1 VPRDPAPIRLR
12 VATFVAGTVAV
23 GVGVGM
29 MVRADLGVT
38 PNDVLTT
45 GFGDLFGIDL
55 GLASALVAAIL
66 AALAWVLG
74 RPPSIGTVAGAVLV
88 GGSVS
93 LSLALSGDAT
103 GWGRPVVLAVGLL
116 VLWTGIVAIVTSNAG
131 TGPLEL
137 LMLALGDRGWRL
149 DVARWVIEVSIFAAG
164 LLLGG
169 DVGIGTALF
178 ALCTGPVLAQA
189 LPRTMRWMGTDAVL
203 PPAVVP
209 LER

>member
-1 VPRDPAPIRLR
+1 MPRDPAPIRVR
-12 VATFVAGTVAV
+12 VALFVVGTLLV

-45 GFGDLFGIDL
+45 GFGDVFGIDL
-55 GLASALVAAIL
+55 GIASAMVAAIL
-66 AALAWVLG
+66 AGLAWVLG
-74 RPPSIGTVAGAVLV
+74 RPPSIGTVAGAGLV

-93 LSLALSGDAT
+93 LSLALSDDAS
-103 GWGRPVVLAVGLL
+103 GWLRPVLLGLGL
-116 VLWTGIVAIVTSNAG
+116 MVLWIGIIAIVTSNAG

-137 LMLALGDRGWRL
+137 LMLALGDRGMRL
-149 DVARWVIEVSIFAAG
+149 DVARWVIEVTIFAAG

-178 ALCTGPVLAQA
+178 ALCTGPVLARA

-203 PPAVVP
+203 PPVAVP